1 MISSIWG
8 VTIKIQRKD
17 FWLLNK
23 LWRPN
28 PMKKDSYVPKAT
40 TKEVE
45 VSGAVLHIL
54 TKKIGIPRYNVKR

>member
-1 MISSIWG
+1 
-8 VTIKIQRKD
+8 
-17 FWLLNK
+17 
-23 LWRPN
+23 
-28 PMKKDSYVPKAT
+28 MKKESYVPKAT